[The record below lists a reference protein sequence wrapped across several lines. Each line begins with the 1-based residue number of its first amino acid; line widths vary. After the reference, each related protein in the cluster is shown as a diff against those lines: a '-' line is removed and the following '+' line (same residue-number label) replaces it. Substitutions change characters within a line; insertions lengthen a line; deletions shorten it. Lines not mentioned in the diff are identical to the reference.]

1 MRIEEQKHM
10 KYLKVENN
18 KGYFLREKGS
28 LTEWELIDQITKDDL
43 FYLLNK
49 AVDDDYEMDKYN
61 EETLA
66 NKAHQII
73 YKNIHEKFLDLIL
86 NKSRFKDESEAVYKS
101 ALEKYRT
108 PEPVKTET

>member
-1 MRIEEQKHM
+1 M
-10 KYLKVENN
+10 KYLKIEDN
-18 KGYFLREKGS
+18 KGYFLREKEGI
-28 LTEWELIDQITKDDL
+28 TEWELIDQITKDDL

-49 AVDDDYEMDKYN
+49 AIDDDYEMDEYD

-86 NKSRFKDESEAVYKS
+86 NKYRFKDESEALYKG
-101 ALEKYRT
+101 AVEKYRT
-108 PEPVKTET
+108 PEIAKTEY